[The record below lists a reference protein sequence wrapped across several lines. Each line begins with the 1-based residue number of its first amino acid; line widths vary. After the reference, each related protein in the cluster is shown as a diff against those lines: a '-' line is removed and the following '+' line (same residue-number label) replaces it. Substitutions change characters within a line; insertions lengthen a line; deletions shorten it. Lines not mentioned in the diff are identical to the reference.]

1 MWQLALLLIGLMS
14 TTGLQA
20 ESSPAGD
27 TGKWDFYQR
36 GDASEH
42 YAQLDANSSEQ
53 FQFGAPQLVLY
64 CIQNQG
70 SFGIFVSWN
79 QFIDSTIH
87 PIRLKVDQQP
97 TLLMSRFAGVEGEN
111 SWLPAGRFTNKVSCD
126 EDNCTGPGGV
136 SMTRLDLIG
145 KMLGAQD
152 ISVETTD
159 SDGKPWSAVFT
170 LTRCRQQTISLTPH
184 LQSPLLH

>member
-1 MWQLALLLIGLMS
+1 VAEISIHLFTHRSCGDNDLALG
-14 TTGLQA
+14 TA
-20 ESSPAGD
+20 EC
-27 TGKWDFYQR
+27 T
-36 GDASEH
+36 
-42 YAQLDANSSEQ
+42 LDN
-53 FQFGAPQLVLY
+53 
-64 CIQNQG
+64 
-70 SFGIFVSWN
+70 
-79 QFIDSTIH
+79 TIH
-87 PIRLKVDQQP
+87 PIRLKVDQQT
-97 TLLMSRFAGVEGEN
+97 TLLMSWFAGVEGEN

-159 SDGKPWSAVFT
+159 SGGKPWSAAFT